1 MVELHKTLLKQKCFV
16 QCNKRSQW
24 QRGEV
29 DNPVYTEVQRKQLVV
44 NNGGR
49 HRSQQKEAS
58 TLSKWERKQDSSIS
72 QTVALI
78 NINIEIILTIKFVKH
93 VICF

>member
-1 MVELHKTLLKQKCFV
+1 M

-29 DNPVYTEVQRKQLVV
+29 DNPAYTEVHRKQLVV
-44 NNGGR
+44 NNGGS

-58 TLSKWERKQDSSIS
+58 TLSTWERKQDSSIS

-78 NINIEIILTIKFVKH
+78 NINREIILTIKFVKH

>member
-1 MVELHKTLLKQKCFV
+1 M

-24 QRGEV
+24 QQGEV
-29 DNPVYTEVQRKQLVV
+29 DNPVYTEVQKKQLVV
-44 NNGGR
+44 NNGGW

-72 QTVALI
+72 QMVALI

>member
-1 MVELHKTLLKQKCFV
+1 ME
-16 QCNKRSQW
+16 CNKRSQW

-44 NNGGR
+44 NNGGC

-93 VICF
+93 VISF

>member
-1 MVELHKTLLKQKCFV
+1 M

-24 QRGEV
+24 QQGEV
-29 DNPVYTEVQRKQLVV
+29 DNPVYTEVHRKQLVV

-49 HRSQQKEAS
+49 HRSHQKEAS

-78 NINIEIILTIKFVKH
+78 SINIEIILTIKFIKH

>member
-1 MVELHKTLLKQKCFV
+1 M

-44 NNGGR
+44 NNGGSQ
-49 HRSQQKEAS
+49 RSQQKEAS

-72 QTVALI
+72 QMVALI
-78 NINIEIILTIKFVKH
+78 NINIEIILSIKFVKH

>member
-1 MVELHKTLLKQKCFV
+1 MCSATKGH
-16 QCNKRSQW
+16 NG

-44 NNGGR
+44 NNGGG

-72 QTVALI
+72 QTMALL
-78 NINIEIILTIKFVKH
+78 NINREIILTIKVVKN
-93 VICF
+93 VIFF

>member
-1 MVELHKTLLKQKCFV
+1 M

-44 NNGGR
+44 NNGGSQ
-49 HRSQQKEAS
+49 RSQQKEAS

-93 VICF
+93 VIFF

>member
-1 MVELHKTLLKQKCFV
+1 M

-44 NNGGR
+44 NKVDDTEANNKKHLPYLNG
-49 HRSQQKEAS
+49 KE
-58 TLSKWERKQDSSIS
+58 SKTAAFLKRW
-72 QTVALI
+72 
-78 NINIEIILTIKFVKH
+78 H
-93 VICF
+93 

>member
-1 MVELHKTLLKQKCFV
+1 MCFV

-29 DNPVYTEVQRKQLVV
+29 DNPVYIEVQRKQVLI
-44 NNGGR
+44 NNVGL
-49 HRSQQKEAS
+49 HRSPQKQAYN
-58 TLSKWERKQDSSIS
+58 LSNWERKQDSSIS
-72 QTVALI
+72 QMVALI
-78 NINIEIILTIKFVKH
+78 NINIEIILTIKIVKH

>member
-1 MVELHKTLLKQKCFV
+1 M

-44 NNGGR
+44 IMVDDTEANKKKHLPYLNG
-49 HRSQQKEAS
+49 KE
-58 TLSKWERKQDSSIS
+58 SKR
-72 QTVALI
+72 VAFL
-78 NINIEIILTIKFVKH
+78 KWWH
-93 VICF
+93 

>member
-1 MVELHKTLLKQKCFV
+1 MQHSRSNISVELHKTLLKQKCFV

-44 NNGGR
+44 NNGG
-49 HRSQQKEAS
+49 
-58 TLSKWERKQDSSIS
+58 
-72 QTVALI
+72 
-78 NINIEIILTIKFVKH
+78 
-93 VICF
+93 

>member
-1 MVELHKTLLKQKCFV
+1 MFRVAKQNVAIATSWIDIPVLTEAKKETITA
-16 QCNKRSQW
+16 NK
-24 QRGEV
+24 
-29 DNPVYTEVQRKQLVV
+29 
-44 NNGGR
+44 GGWNMR
-49 HRSQQKEAS
+49 PQKEAS

-72 QTVALI
+72 QTVSLI

>member
-1 MVELHKTLLKQKCFV
+1 MH
-16 QCNKRSQW
+16 KRSQW
-24 QRGEV
+24 QQGEV

-44 NNGGR
+44 NNGGL